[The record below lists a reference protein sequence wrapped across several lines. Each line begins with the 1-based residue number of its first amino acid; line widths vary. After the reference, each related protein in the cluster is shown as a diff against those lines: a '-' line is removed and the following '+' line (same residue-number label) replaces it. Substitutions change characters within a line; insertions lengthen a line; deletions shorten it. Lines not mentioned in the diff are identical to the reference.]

1 MNTRAP
7 RIATSPK
14 PGDPDEQEGENEKG
28 NEIDFESPRE
38 ERPSR
43 NTGKRQDESKD
54 EVVAMIRAKRKRGA
68 DDSGSGRP
76 RYDLLYEQ

>member
-14 PGDPDEQEGENEKG
+14 PGDPGEQEGEDEQG
-28 NEIDFESPRE
+28 NEIDFGSPRE

-54 EVVAMIRAKRKRGA
+54 EVVAMIRAKRKRGV

-76 RYDLLYEQ
+76 RYDLLYE